1 MKNRETNKI
10 LFKLLALIILII
22 ITFYFITKIY
32 LEIIKSPL
40 ILDITIGSNNL
51 NIILTTIVLF
61 FIGWGLLFY
70 LNKKVNKKF
79 IISEI
84 FEFVFLTMEVTIIA
98 LVGLAI
104 FIGTKSTNSAT
115 LIDIIGRPIY
125 FICIAFFLFLIIR
138 IIKFYLIEKDIIKS
152 YQ

>member
-104 FIGTKSTNSAT
+104 FI
-115 LIDIIGRPIY
+115 
-125 FICIAFFLFLIIR
+125 
-138 IIKFYLIEKDIIKS
+138 
-152 YQ
+152 